1 MGQHVLVAMDRT
13 DASDAALEY
22 AFEEYPDARIS
33 VLHVTA
39 PAGPLGRFG
48 ARDPCEYVVPELTA
62 DGNTV
67 VLPAPDR
74 FTRAQ
79 CRRAAD
85 ALDRAC
91 ELAERYDREID
102 LAVRSG
108 NAARE
113 IADYADEHAVD
124 RIVVADHPPTTFR
137 PLFRSVPD
145 SIANETAT
153 PITAL

>member
-1 MGQHVLVAMDRT
+1 MGQHVLVAMDQT
-13 DASDAALEY
+13 DESDAALEY
-22 AFEEYPDARIS
+22 AFEEYPHAKIS
-33 VLHVTA
+33 VLHVTV
-39 PAGPLGRFG
+39 PAGPLSRFG
-48 ARDPCEYVVPELTA
+48 SRDPCEYVIPELTIG
-62 DGNTV
+62 GNTKL
-67 VLPAPDR
+67 LPAPDR

-85 ALDRAC
+85 ALDRAR
-91 ELAERYDREID
+91 EIAEHCDREID

-124 RIVVADHPPTTFR
+124 RIVVADHPPTTVR

-145 SIANETAT
+145 SIANNTST

>member
-1 MGQHVLVAMDRT
+1 MSQHVLVAMDRT
-13 DASDAALEY
+13 DASGAALEY
-22 AFEEYPDARIS
+22 AFEEYPDAKIS
-33 VLHVTA
+33 VLHVTV

-48 ARDPCEYVVPELTA
+48 AQDPCEYVVPELTTE
-62 DGNTV
+62 GSTV

-79 CRRAAD
+79 CRGAAD
-85 ALDRAC
+85 ALDRAR
-91 ELAERYDREID
+91 ELAEHCDREID

-145 SIANETAT
+145 SIANNTST